1 MRKPLT
7 LALAALAFAAS
18 AFAIGEAR
26 ITGKVLDAAT
36 KKPIENATITVTAT
50 EGKTFKQNYPAKK
63 DGTYAIFL
71 LDGTLH
77 EDSGDFAKVNL
88 SGPFVGA
95 SFRF

>member
-36 KKPIENATITVTAT
+36 KKPAAEP
-50 EGKTFKQNYPAKK
+50 ESPMPEPEAKK
-63 DGTYAIFL
+63 R
-71 LDGTLH
+71 
-77 EDSGDFAKVNL
+77 SRK
-88 SGPFVGA
+88 
-95 SFRF
+95 